1 MIVIRRWSSDRLCIL
16 LPFGSETKDQIRQI
30 SGRTWH
36 PKEKVWSFPD
46 NEESIR
52 QVVQI
57 LTYKNIRIHPAL
69 DHLFLKSELALMNKS
84 ENNNMLMKEQI
95 QSLAEHLKLKG
106 YSKRTEKSYINH
118 VVRFENF
125 THLPVSLIQKEHI
138 HNYMLHL
145 LEKQLSHSFVNQAL
159 SAIKFYLFTVCGRS
173 DLPYNLPRPK
183 KQSKL
188 PDILSQEEVIELI
201 QTIQNVKHKAILYM
215 TYASGL
221 RVGEVV
227 RLKLQDIDRERRM
240 VHVRQG
246 KGKKDRYTLLS
257 MSALNMLDIYIKR
270 EHPDEWLF
278 PGNDRDQ
285 HISERSVQKIFE
297 KARSLSNIHKEISVH
312 TLRHSF
318 ATHLLEAG
326 TDLRYI
332 QELLGHQSSKT
343 TEIYTHVSTKDVS
356 RIQSPLD
363 RIMMLNTEN
372 HQNSRNKNS

>member
-1 MIVIRRWSSDRLCIL
+1 MVVIRRWSAERLCIL
-16 LPFGSETKDQIRQI
+16 LPFGFEKIDQIRVI
-30 SGRTWH
+30 EGRQWH

-46 NEESIR
+46 TEDVIKRVLKIFPYETIR
-52 QVVQI
+52 V
-57 LTYKNIRIHPAL
+57 HPAL
-69 DHLFLKSELALMNKS
+69 EHPFLKNELAIK
-84 ENNNMLMKEQI
+84 KEFDHKNEIKRNQL

-106 YSKRTEKSYINH
+106 YSTRTQKSYIHH
-118 VVRFENF
+118 VERFQSF
-125 THLPVSLIQKEHI
+125 ISVPIKLIKKEHI
-138 HNYMLHL
+138 HTYMLHL

-188 PDILSQEEVIELI
+188 PDILSQEEVILLI
-201 QTIQNVKHKAILYM
+201 QTIQNVKHRAILYM

-227 RLKLQDIDRERRM
+227 RLKLQDIDRDRSM

-257 MSALNMLDIYIKR
+257 KSALIMLDIYIKR

-278 PGNDRDQ
+278 PGSDRDQ

-297 KARSLSNIHKEISVH
+297 KARSLSHIHKEISVH

-363 RIMMLNTEN
+363 RIMMDNSEN